1 MFYDN
6 FVRLANNIKL
16 SPSAAAEKIGFKR
29 SEVTRWKN
37 GSVPRR
43 ATLIRIA
50 DFFDV
55 SPDELLKDST
65 NATKKAPSITDEAHK
80 IAEQYSKLDTYS
92 KKAVKSLIAI
102 ELERNKSDRE
112 DSALDD
118 EAPVEYIRH
127 YFTQAAAGYAA
138 PIDGEDYETIER
150 DTLVPKQADYCIEIA
165 GDSMEPFI
173 RNGQRVYV
181 QRTVDIAEFQPAVWF
196 VDGSVFVKQWCVDTN
211 RTLYLLSA
219 NPAREDANITIP
231 RDSDRNVVCLGKV
244 LLNKKLPAPIY
255 Y

>member
-6 FVRLANNIKL
+6 FVRLANSRQL
-16 SPSAAAEKIGFKR
+16 SPSAAAEQIGFKR

-43 ATLIRIA
+43 ATLVRIA
-50 DFFDV
+50 DFFGV
-55 SPDELLKDST
+55 SPDQLTKDQT
-65 NATKKAPSITDEAHK
+65 NATKKAPSITDEALK
-80 IAEQYSKLDTYS
+80 IAQQYDVLDSYS
-92 KKAVKSLIAI
+92 KKAVKSLITI
-102 ELERNKSDRE
+102 ELERNEPSR
-112 DSALDD
+112 D
-118 EAPVEYIRH
+118 EPTPEVYPEYIRH

-138 PIDGEDYETIER
+138 PIDGEDYELIER
-150 DTLVPKQADYCIEIA
+150 GAVVPKQADYCIEIA

-173 RNGQRVYV
+173 KNGQRVYV

-196 VDGSVFVKQWCVDTN
+196 VDGNVFVKQWCVDTN

-244 LLNKKLPAPIY
+244 LLNKKLPAPTY